1 MQKSVRL
8 VVLVISLLIFHQTK
22 AQTETPFFGKK
33 QFINGYEKALQGE
46 SIPYFSV
53 YAKYAKEALLT
64 RCTDGKKI
72 IEWETSPIPSDL
84 NDEYAYFTWIAA
96 YSCGTSSGIRNFDLY
111 INDAYALTFTTYPKQ
126 YHQYLSYVAKDS
138 TRIILEYKVK
148 DRADDAHGFAHLRV
162 PLKKYKKGSSLKLK
176 VVGQN
181 QNSNDWYMTFKYSF
195 KEKIDITPFP
205 FLLKNGLQPLQ
216 FTVLHFGS
224 PTTLFVNIDGRDKEK
239 FYVKNGFNVFEV
251 AVNAVKENTTMQ
263 VEAKLGTSLKVK
275 TALHLKPI
283 TPKEINLVHH
293 AHTDIGYSHIQEEVI
308 KIHNENIRQ
317 ALKLIDKTRDYPEGS
332 RFIWNIESSWVVE
345 NFLSEATEQEKELF
359 FKAVKNKQIEISA
372 TYANI
377 LSGLCTPE
385 EMHWITEYSR
395 KLRDENGLQI
405 KTSMLSDVPGISWSM
420 VPALAKYGFKYFSNG
435 PNYVESFPD
444 KGDRVGHTIR
454 EQGNKAFWWKSAS
467 GKDSI
472 LMWTCGKGYSS
483 WHELTIGA
491 IKEKGPEKIAAYMN
505 ELDSIKYPYSMV
517 QWRYNIVADNGPT
530 DSTICDF
537 VKTWNE
543 KYESPKLVLANVTDM
558 FERFE
563 KQYGKS
569 IPTLSGDF
577 TPYWEDGAY
586 STAKE
591 EAIIRTLSEKVLKLE
606 AIAKQKNNS
615 IHADLLYQAKRNI
628 LLFHEHTWGAWCS
641 ISRPDDDFT
650 THQWKYKKQ
659 FVDSAEYYINQIETL
674 VEKLNS
680 NPSEIKIINTLAWK
694 RNGYVEVNCPADF
707 KGNAIIDDKGNKI
720 PVQKISDNTLCFIA
734 KDIPANGERIYKL
747 DTKKI
752 TKPFLFETAISFEI
766 DSASGSIK
774 HLKTVNKEWVNNTQF
789 KGLVQ
794 ALYVKGFN
802 PEQFSSTSAKKI
814 EWLENGPIVKK
825 LRITCDME
833 GANNVVYEITQ
844 YSTLD
849 YLQLSVIIDKKALRE
864 KESVHIAFPFAL
876 PDALVRIGMDDHFIS
891 PGKEQIAGANK
902 DFFSVQRWIDV
913 SNKQSG
919 VTISSP
925 QSALFEIGNMVNETL
940 NSYGVKTWKKE
951 AQSSSTIFSYVMNN
965 YWHTNSKIDQDGK
978 VRFDYYLSIHEAF
991 DPLKAKQFGYESTQP
1006 LFEYGSELK

>member
-1 MQKSVRL
+1 MKKSIQF
-8 VVLVISLLIFHQTK
+8 VVLVIFLVLFHHTK
-22 AQTETPFFGKK
+22 AQTENPVFGKK
-33 QFINGYEKALQGE
+33 QSINGYEKALEGE

-53 YAKYAKEALLT
+53 YSKYAKEALLT
-64 RCTDGKKI
+64 RCSDGKKV
-72 IEWETSPIPSDL
+72 IEWETSPIPTDL
-84 NDEYAYFTWIAA
+84 KGEYAYFTWITA
-96 YSCGTSSGIRNFDLY
+96 YSSGTSSGVRNFDLY
-111 INDAYALTFTTYPKQ
+111 INDAYVLTFTTYPKQ
-126 YHQYLSYVAKDS
+126 YYPYLSSTGKDS
-138 TRIILEYKVK
+138 TKLVLEYKVK
-148 DRADDAHGFAHLRV
+148 DRADDAHGFAYLRV
-162 PLKKYKKGSSLKLK
+162 PLKKYKKGSPLKLK

-195 KEKIDITPFP
+195 KEKIEITPFP
-205 FLLKNGLQPLQ
+205 FMLKNGLQPLQ

-224 PTTLFVNIDGRDKEK
+224 PTTLFVNIDGKDKEK

-251 AVNAVKENTTMQ
+251 AVNAVKENTLMQ
-263 VEAKLGTSLKVK
+263 VEATLGTSLKVK
-275 TALHLKPI
+275 TSINLKPI
-283 TPKEINLVHH
+283 KSKEINLIHH
-293 AHTDIGYSHIQEEVI
+293 AHTDIGYSHIQEDVI
-308 KIHNENIRQ
+308 KIHTANVRQ
-317 ALKLIDKTRDYPEGS
+317 ALELIDKTKNYPQGS
-332 RFIWNIESSWVVE
+332 RFIWNIESSWAVE
-345 NFLSEATEQEKELF
+345 NFLSEASEQEKELF
-359 FKAVKNKQIEISA
+359 FTAVKNKQIEISA

-377 LSGLCTPE
+377 LSGLSTPE

-395 KLRDENGLQI
+395 KLRDEKGLPI
-405 KTSMLSDVPGISWSM
+405 KTSMLSDVPGMSWSM

-435 PNYVESFPD
+435 PNYVEMFPD

-491 IKEKGPEKIAAYMN
+491 INEKGPEKIASYLN
-505 ELDSIKYPYSMV
+505 ELDSINYPYSMV

-537 VKTWNE
+537 VRTWNE

-563 KQYGKS
+563 KQYGKM

-591 EAIIRTLSEKVLKLE
+591 ESAVRELSAKFLKLE
-606 AIAKQKNNS
+606 AIAKQKNIFVNS
-615 IHADLLYQAKRNI
+615 DLLYQAKRNI

-641 ISRPDDDFT
+641 ISRPNDDFT
-650 THQWKYKKQ
+650 THQWKYKKR
-659 FVDSAEYYINQIETL
+659 FADSAEYYINKIEAA
-674 VEKLNS
+674 VSKPNS
-680 NPSEIKIINTLAWK
+680 NPSEIKIVNTLSWT
-694 RNGYVEVNCPADF
+694 RSGYVEIICPTDF
-707 KGNAIIDDKGNKI
+707 KGNVITDDKGNKI
-720 PVQKISDNTLCFIA
+720 PVQKLSDNKLCFIV
-734 KDIPANGERIYKL
+734 KDVPANSERIYKL
-747 DTKKI
+747 DSKKN
-752 TKPFLFETAISFEI
+752 TTTFSFQSNLSFQI
-766 DSASGSIK
+766 DSSSGALQT
-774 HLKTVNKEWVNNTQF
+774 LKTANKEWVNNKQYN
-789 KGLVQ
+789 GLLQ

-802 PEQFSSTSAKKI
+802 PESFSSTSVKKI
-814 EWLENGPIVKK
+814 EWIENGPVVKK
-825 LRITCDME
+825 LRITCEME

-844 YSTLD
+844 HSTLD
-849 YLQLSVIIDKKALRE
+849 HLQLSVIIDKKAIRE

-876 PDALVRIGMDDHFIS
+876 PDATVRIGMDDHFIS
-891 PGKEQIAGANK
+891 PGMEQIAGANK

-913 SNKQSG
+913 SNKQNG

-925 QSALFEIGNMVNETL
+925 QSALFEIGDMVNEEL

-951 AQSSSTIFSYVMNN
+951 TQSSSTIFSYVMNN
-965 YWHTNSKIDQDGK
+965 YWHTNYKIDQDGK
-978 VRFDYYLSIHEAF
+978 VRFDYYLTFHDAF

-1006 LFEYGSELK
+1006 LFEYGSIVK